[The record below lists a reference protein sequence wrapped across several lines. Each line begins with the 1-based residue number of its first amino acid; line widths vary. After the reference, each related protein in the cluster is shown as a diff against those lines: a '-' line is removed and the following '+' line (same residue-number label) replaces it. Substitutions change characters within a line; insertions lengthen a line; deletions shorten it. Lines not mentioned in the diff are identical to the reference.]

1 MRSLAEINQEYGQT
15 CAHIGQAY
23 AQGQGLK
30 LQIAEHMKRLIQ
42 LETEADLRRSFED
55 EKKKE
60 STQEAEEAVSPL
72 EVSESVDP

>member
-1 MRSLAEINQEYGQT
+1 MRSLAEINQDYGQT

-30 LQIAEHMKRLIQ
+30 LQIAEHMKRLVQ

-60 STQEAEEAVSPL
+60 STQETAEADAQP